1 MSKRDYIMEKNKIK
15 KMINVMIEIIKI
27 MFQYKKWF
35 FILML
40 FLNLVLAV
48 IPYVSIII
56 SQNLINIIQI
66 RNKSM
71 YTLLFIGI
79 LYIAIK
85 IFNALL
91 TSLNS
96 YLSQYYSEYLF
107 LNLNKLFLDKCNQ
120 LNYDDFEN
128 SETYDK
134 LQRAEQNIGVRTLSL
149 VNNLVTLFSNLIG
162 FIISLIILSK
172 WHSWSLIGF
181 IILPII
187 SFKYFISINEF
198 EQKVVRSRTNVERK
212 SWYLTFLMIK
222 DYYIKEVKIYH
233 LTNYLMNKY
242 VKLKNIIFKQNISI
256 AKKKSMFSFVYK
268 LSNTLF
274 SSIIIINA
282 LIETY
287 LGKIL
292 VGNFMTYIN
301 TTSMI
306 ESNISNT
313 VSTIL
318 AIYSDCLYCDYILE
332 FFEIAD
338 SRIQNKKELQKIDK
352 IDCIELKNV
361 SFKYPNREAYAL
373 KDFSFKFTA
382 NKIYSIVGENGS
394 GKSTLIKL
402 LTGLYENYTGDIY
415 INGINLKLIDKNY
428 LSDQM
433 GVIFQDFN
441 QYEFSVNENIN
452 VGDINTS
459 DCEKIKAVSKISGA
473 DKFILKLPRKY
484 DQQLGNWFENGIQ
497 LSGGQWQKIAVSRA
511 LMRNVGCYI
520 LDEPT
525 ASLDPSSEY
534 SFYNNFKK
542 NINNSIGILVTHR
555 FTNAKMSD
563 EIIVMA
569 DGMLVEQGT
578 HAKLMENKNTYYQL
592 YMLQLGGIQ

>member
-1 MSKRDYIMEKNKIK
+1 MKKSKLKEILNI
-15 KMINVMIEIIKI
+15 MIEITKI
-27 MFQYKKWF
+27 IFQFKKWL
-35 FILML
+35 FILMIL
-40 FLNLVLAV
+40 LNLLLAV
-48 IPYVSIII
+48 IPYVSIFI

-79 LYIAIK
+79 LYVAVK
-85 IFNALL
+85 VLNALL

-96 YLSQYYSEYLF
+96 YLNQYYSEYLF

-149 VNNLVTLFSNLIG
+149 INNLIALFSNLVG
-162 FIISLIILSK
+162 FVISLVILSN
-172 WHSWSLIGF
+172 WHRWSLIGF

-198 EQKVVRSRTNVERK
+198 EQEIIRSRTDIERK

-233 LTNYLMNKY
+233 LTNYLMDKY
-242 VKLKNIIFKQNISI
+242 TKLKNIIFKQNVLI
-256 AKKKSMFSFVYK
+256 AKKKSIFSFVYK

-274 SSIIIINA
+274 SSIIIIKA

-287 LGKIL
+287 LGEIL

-306 ESNISNT
+306 ESNISNIA
-313 VSTIL
+313 STIL
-318 AIYSDCLYCDYILE
+318 AMYSDCLYCDYILE

-338 SRIQNKKELQKIDK
+338 RCLQDKKDLQKIDK
-352 IDCIELKNV
+352 INCIELKNV
-361 SFKYPNREAYAL
+361 SFKYPNRKVYAL
-373 KDFSFKFTA
+373 KDFSFKFTT
-382 NKIYSIVGENGS
+382 KKLYSIVGENGS

-402 LTGLYENYTGDIY
+402 FTGLYKDYSGDIY
-415 INGINLKLIDKNY
+415 INDINLKFIDKSC
-428 LSDQM
+428 LTDQM

-441 QYEFSVNENIN
+441 QYEFSVNENIG
-452 VGDINTS
+452 VGDINNFNI
-459 DCEKIKAVSKISGA
+459 EKVKDVSKISGA
-473 DKFILKLPRKY
+473 DKFILKLPQQY
-484 DQQLGNWFENGIQ
+484 NQQLGNWFKYGIQ

-534 SFYNNFKK
+534 SFYNNFKE

-563 EIIVMA
+563 EIVVMS
-569 DGMLVEQGT
+569 DGRLIEHGT
-578 HAKLMENKNTYYQL
+578 HKKLMENKKTYYQL
-592 YMLQLGGIQ
+592 YMLQLGEL

>member
-1 MSKRDYIMEKNKIK
+1 MKKNKIK
-15 KMINVMIEIIKI
+15 KVFEITFEITKI
-27 MFQYKKWF
+27 MFQFRKWLF
-35 FILML
+35 FLLL
-40 FLNLVLAV
+40 FLNLILSV
-48 IPYVSIII
+48 IPFVSILI

-66 RNKSM
+66 RNKSV
-71 YTLLFIGI
+71 YVLLFIGV
-79 LYIAIK
+79 LYIGVK
-85 IFNALL
+85 ILNALL
-91 TSLNS
+91 ASLNS

-149 VNNLVTLFSNLIG
+149 VNNLITLFSNLIG
-162 FIISLIILSK
+162 FIISLVILSK
-172 WHSWSLIGF
+172 WHNWSLIGF

-198 EQKVVRSRTNVERK
+198 EQKIIRSRTDIERK

-222 DYYIKEVKIYH
+222 DYYIKEVKIYR
-233 LTNYLMNKY
+233 LTDYLMTKY
-242 VKLKNIIFKQNISI
+242 MKLKNKIFKQNILI
-256 AKKKSMFSFVYK
+256 ARKKSIFSFVYK

-274 SSIIIINA
+274 SSIIVIKA

-306 ESNISNT
+306 ETNISNT

-318 AIYSDCLYCDYILE
+318 SIYSDCLYCDYILE
-332 FFEIAD
+332 FFKIAD
-338 SRIQNKKELQKIDK
+338 SCVQNKENLQKIDK
-352 IDCIELKNV
+352 IDFIELKNV
-361 SFKYPNREAYAL
+361 SFKYPNREVFAL
-373 KDFSFKFTA
+373 KNFSFKFKK

-402 LTGLYENYTGDIY
+402 LTGLYTNYTGDIF
-415 INGINLKLIDKNY
+415 INGINLRYIDKEY
-428 LSDQM
+428 LTDQM

-441 QYEFSVNENIN
+441 QYEFSVNENIG
-452 VGDINTS
+452 VGDINNS
-459 DCEKIKAVSKISGA
+459 NIEKIRAVSKISGA
-473 DKFILKLPRKY
+473 DKFILKLPQKY
-484 DQQLGNWFENGIQ
+484 EQQLGNWFKYGIQ

-525 ASLDPSSEY
+525 AALDPSSEY
-534 SFYNNFKK
+534 SFYNNFKR

-569 DGMLVEQGT
+569 DGKLIEHGT
-578 HAKLMENKNTYYQL
+578 HKNLMKNKKIYYQL
-592 YMLQLGGIQ
+592 YMLQLGELQ